1 MTKGITRRNI
11 TLDLLLSLGGFAVGI
26 TFFPKETVAD
36 SKGVSLTERIQE
48 LEQKVETNPTDE
60 SLVDLSDL
68 YLKRYQSP
76 NREKDDF
83 HLFGYYA
90 QEAINLNNE
99 NSEAHDNFGYYFF
112 QHSNFRRAE
121 QHFKEAIRFDRKN
134 ASAYNHL
141 GLLKRSEGKLQEAVN
156 NYKRA
161 RSIDIKNPTIFY
173 NLGEVYFSMS
183 GFKNKIPNLV
193 QAIYNFGKTV
203 EFNPKSIKAHYSLG
217 LSYKELSFAHRKLS
231 ESYEISG
238 NSNME
243 SKELNK
249 AIKFFG
255 VAIGYFNKVVRLN
268 PGGAY
273 ATHARNQKDN
283 LIRNPIQADKS

>member
-1 MTKGITRRNI
+1 MTKGITRRKSLELI
-11 TLDLLLSLGGFAVGI
+11 LGLGGFAVGI

-60 SLVDLSDL
+60 SLVGLSDL
-68 YLKRYQSP
+68 YLKKYQSP
-76 NREKDDF
+76 NRENGDF
-83 HLFGYYA
+83 NRFGYYA
-90 QEAINLNNE
+90 QEAIKLNNK
-99 NSEAHDNFGYYFF
+99 NSEAHDNFGYYYFLY
-112 QHSNFRRAE
+112 NNLPRAE

-161 RSIDIKNPTIFY
+161 RSIDIKNPAIFY

-183 GFKNKIPNLV
+183 RFKNKIPNLV

-231 ESYEISG
+231 ESYEISS

-243 SKELNK
+243 SKELKK
-249 AIKFFG
+249 AKKFLD
-255 VAIGYFNKVVRLN
+255 VAIGYFDKVIRLN
-268 PGGAY
+268 PEGAY
-273 ATHARNQKDN
+273 VPHAKEQKKYLEDMMH
-283 LIRNPIQADKS
+283 LR